1 MLVLIGLEWA
11 GAQSKKGECRLF
23 KDDDFVRLEI
33 ETAIG
38 RRIPVIPVLLES
50 AELPTKDQLPASIQ
64 PLLHYHWIRLNPE
77 PEFSIGLSRL
87 RDAICVHMPERR
99 GKRTELLRRYL
110 LISPA
115 RNRVAARSKAVFYVM
130 LFFSL
135 TAIAGVISPA
145 PFNIGVTD
153 DLAMMTRTDALF
165 SAVLFIPMTLFL
177 ALRQI
182 RCAVYHKCLDEEFEF
197 RLVES
202 EEFEDEVLLISV
214 PVSGSLESSDFVV
227 DSFHGTARDRIVIPI
242 ENSRS
247 VALQSVGHSLKDAN
261 TCCSR
266 ASAPVI
272 EEDGGRCLA
281 SLSPDLSEVFLEV
294 VTDVK

>member
-1 MLVLIGLEWA
+1 MKTNGIFISYRRADSAYIADSIYGYLIEQIPGVGIFRDVEEIVPGTTFIEKINENLASCSVMLVLIGLEWA

-165 SAVLFIPMTLFL
+165 SAVLFIPMTLFFHWL
-177 ALRQI
+177 TMQ
-182 RCAVYHKCLDEEFEF
+182 
-197 RLVES
+197 
-202 EEFEDEVLLISV
+202 
-214 PVSGSLESSDFVV
+214 VSKS
-227 DSFHGTARDRIVIPI
+227 
-242 ENSRS
+242 
-247 VALQSVGHSLKDAN
+247 
-261 TCCSR
+261 
-266 ASAPVI
+266 
-272 EEDGGRCLA
+272 
-281 SLSPDLSEVFLEV
+281 
-294 VTDVK
+294 